1 MKFIKPIFI
10 IVFLVFRLGTYAQ
23 KELDVEGLKP
33 CELFPEK
40 KEYDIQ
46 ERISR
51 IKELYGTE
59 VTVIE
64 LKRRSRK
71 IKRTYKG
78 QIIKGKEGTK
88 ELKDKVKAS
97 VILVAEPPSDGSQ
110 IIRFPLTDV
119 NYYRIY
125 RTDCLNN

>member
-10 IVFLVFRLGTYAQ
+10 IVSLVSGLGTYAQ
-23 KELDVEGLKP
+23 EELDVEGLKP
-33 CELFPEK
+33 CELFSEK

-46 ERISR
+46 ERISK
-51 IKELYGTE
+51 IEELYGTE

-71 IKRTYKG
+71 IKHSYKG
-78 QIIKGKEGTK
+78 QIVKGKEGAK

-97 VILVAEPPSDGSQ
+97 VILVAELPSDGFQ

-125 RTDCLNN
+125 RTDCLNK